1 MYSIPESFLE
11 IEVRDPETH
20 GEQKQAAAVMTRDS
34 GIDEW
39 AIRRVWKEDVYRL

>member
-20 GEQKQAAAVMTRDS
+20 GEQKQAAAQVGRDG
-34 GIDEW
+34 GIDE
-39 AIRRVWKEDVYRL
+39 